1 MPNTYTQIHIQ
12 TVFAVEN
19 RMSLIN
25 KGWREDLYRYMTSIV
40 QNRGHKVL
48 AIGGVSDHVHL
59 LLGLRP
65 NEALSQLMMFLKRDS
80 TNWINKSR
88 FVRGKFSWQ
97 TGFGAFSYSK
107 EQIPRVCNYI
117 MSQEEHH
124 RKRTFQEEYEEMLKE
139 FNIIYDS
146 RYLFH
151 AVS

>member
-25 KGWREDLYRYMTSIV
+25 KDWREDLYRYMTAIV

>member
-25 KGWREDLYRYMTSIV
+25 KGWREDLYRYMTTIV

-88 FVRGKFSWQ
+88 FVRGRFSWQ

-107 EQIPRVCNYI
+107 DRIPSVCNYI
-117 MSQEEHH
+117 FSQEEHH

>member
-25 KGWREDLYRYMTSIV
+25 KGWREDLYRYMTAIV